1 MYTISLL
8 LLLVT
13 WSPFYLCY
21 IFNVV
26 TTKYASVINISPL
39 ITAAATLY
47 APLSALLHGYRNT
60 KVRRELCQMFSFQCN
75 DVATPLPTR
84 KVFRSISMREATRQ
98 RHKDRLLRHSF
109 IGELNHHKNNRT
121 DSDMKSNNAGDCSE
135 SHKLLLTL
143 APSSTGSSTRSSFS
157 FSSGHLKFVNVLADR
172 EEATC

>member
-1 MYTISLL
+1 MGLSYM
-8 LLLVT
+8 
-13 WSPFYLCY
+13 
-21 IFNVV
+21 FNVV
-26 TTKYASVINISPL
+26 TTKCASVISISPL

-60 KVRRELCQMFSFQCN
+60 KIRRELCQMFSFQCD

-98 RHKDRLLRHSF
+98 RHKDRILRHSF
-109 IGELNHHKNNRT
+109 IGEINHHKNDNKT
-121 DSDMKSNNAGDCSE
+121 NSELKSKNPDDCSE

-157 FSSGHLKFVNVLADR
+157 SGHLKYVNVLADR